1 MKGKVA
7 AFFAFALILLVSCD
21 SGGDR
26 KPVPIPGEDKPAYG
40 DTLVEGTI
48 GEPSNLIP
56 ILATDSASFDVAGYI
71 YNGLVKYDK
80 NLSLTG
86 DLAESWDI
94 SPDGLS
100 ITFHLRRGV
109 RWHDGVEFSSR
120 DVLYTYRVTIDPKT
134 PTAYAENFKQ
144 VKKVEAPDPYTFRA
158 IYEKP
163 FAPALESWGSAVLPA
178 HLLEGNDITK
188 TPLSRQPVG
197 TGPYRFKEWVA
208 GQKVVL
214 ESNHDYFEGRP
225 YIDRFVY
232 RIIPDTSTMY
242 MELKAGG
249 LDLMGLTPVQ
259 FARQTNSAAFTSRF
273 RKYRYPSST
282 YVYLGY
288 NLRHPLFKDRKVRQ
302 ALTSAINKEEII
314 EGVLLGM
321 GQIAH
326 GPYKPGTWAYNPQV
340 TDFPYDPARAREMLA
355 EAGWKQRNA
364 AGTLVKDGRP
374 FQFTILTNQGNAE
387 RLKAAQIIQQRLRDV
402 GVEVKIR
409 VVEWASFLSQFID
422 TGNFEAVMLGWSITP
437 DPDLF
442 DVWHSSKTGPREL
455 NFIGFRNAEV
465 DALIE
470 QGRTTFDQER
480 RRECYYRIQDILAWE
495 QPYTFLY
502 VPDALPV
509 VSARFRGIEPAPAG
523 ITYNFIHWYVPKA
536 EQVYKEALKP

>member
-1 MKGKVA
+1 MKVRVA
-7 AFFAFALILLVSCD
+7 VFLLLALAVFLLASCD
-21 SGGDR
+21 SGTDR
-26 KPVPIPGEDKPAYG
+26 KPVPSRGESKPAYG

-56 ILATDSASFDVAGYI
+56 ILATDSASFDVAGFV

-80 NLSLTG
+80 DLNLTG
-86 DLAESWDI
+86 DLAESWDV
-94 SPDGLS
+94 SADGLS
-100 ITFHLRRGV
+100 LTFHLRRGV
-109 RWHDGVEFSSR
+109 KWHDGAEFTSR

-158 IYEKP
+158 IYDKP
-163 FAPALESWGSAVLPA
+163 FAPALESWGSAILPA
-178 HLLEGNDITK
+178 HLLEGKDITK

-197 TGPYRFKEWVA
+197 TGPYRFGQWVA

-225 YIDRFVY
+225 YIDHFVY
-232 RIIPDTSTMY
+232 RVIPDTSTMY
-242 MELKAGG
+242 MELKSGG
-249 LDLMGLTPVQ
+249 LDMMGLTPVQ
-259 FARQTNSAAFTSRF
+259 FARQTNSAGFTSRF

-288 NLRHPLFKDRKVRQ
+288 NLRHPLFKDRRVRQ
-302 ALTSAINKEEII
+302 AITSAINKEEII
-314 EGVLLGM
+314 QGVLLGM

-326 GPYKPGTWAYNPQV
+326 GPYKPGTWAYKPRV
-340 TDFPYDPARAREMLA
+340 KDFDYNPARARKLLA
-355 EAGWKQRNA
+355 EAGWKQHDG
-364 AGTLVKDGRP
+364 AGVLTRDGRP

-387 RLKAAQIIQQRLRDV
+387 RLKAAQIIQQRLKDV
-402 GVEVKIR
+402 GIEVKIR

-422 TGNFEAVMLGWSITP
+422 TGNFEAVILGWTITP

-442 DVWHSSKTGPREL
+442 DVWHSSKTGPKEL
-455 NFIGFRNAEV
+455 NFVGFKNAEV

-470 QGRTTFDQER
+470 KGRTTFDRNR
-480 RRECYYRIQDILAWE
+480 RQACYYRIQEIMAAE

-509 VSARFRGIEPAPAG
+509 VSARFHGIQPAPAG
-523 ITYNFIHWYVPKA
+523 ISYNFIHWYVPKA
-536 EQVYKEALKP
+536 EQVY

>member
-1 MKGKVA
+1 MRGKVA
-7 AFFAFALILLVSCD
+7 ALLGLALSLVLFASCD
-21 SGGDR
+21 KDR
-26 KPVPIPGEDKPAYG
+26 EPAPSRGADQPAYG

-56 ILATDSASFDVAGYI
+56 ILATDSASFDVAGYV

-80 NLSLTG
+80 NLNLTG
-86 DLAESWDI
+86 DLAESWDV
-94 SPDGLS
+94 SPDGLN

-109 RWHDGVEFSSR
+109 RWHDGVEFTSR

-158 IYEKP
+158 IYAKP

-178 HLLEGNDITK
+178 HLLEGKDITK

-259 FARQTNSAAFTSRF
+259 FARQTNNAAFTSRF

-326 GPYKPGTWAYNPQV
+326 GPYKPGTWAYNPRI
-340 TDFPYDPARAREMLA
+340 TDFPYDPARARELLA
-355 EAGWKQRNA
+355 EAGWTQRNA

-374 FQFTILTNQGNAE
+374 FQFTILSNQGNAE

-402 GVEVKIR
+402 GIEVKIR
-409 VVEWASFLSQFID
+409 VVEWASFISQFID
-422 TGNFEAVMLGWSITP
+422 TGKFEAVMLGWTITP

-455 NFIGFRNAEV
+455 NFIGFKNAEV

-470 QGRTTFDQER
+470 RGRTTFDQKQR
-480 RRECYYRIQDILAWE
+480 QQCYYRIQDILARE

-536 EQVYKEALKP
+536 EQVY